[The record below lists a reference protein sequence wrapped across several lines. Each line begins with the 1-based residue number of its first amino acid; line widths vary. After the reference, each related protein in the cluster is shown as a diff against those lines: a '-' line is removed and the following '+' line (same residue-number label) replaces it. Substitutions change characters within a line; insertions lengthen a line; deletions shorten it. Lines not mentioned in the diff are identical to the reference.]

1 MTAPLEPDVI
11 TATDDIGNDAD
22 ARREARMRALWAEAE
37 AAIRVDVEYTI
48 ELAKEA
54 SRAIEFQ
61 RDREARRERARQAS
75 ARGVATR
82 AARKAAA
89 EI

>member
-1 MTAPLEPDVI
+1 MDLDQILKQEDEER
-11 TATDDIGNDAD
+11 DAA
-22 ARREARMRALWAEAE
+22 ARRDVRMRALWAEAE

-54 SRAIEFQ
+54 NRAIEFQ

-89 EI
+89 AI